1 MLIIVYSILVVIVI
15 LLLVVFNVRASK
27 KRNAA
32 PEADAEVARED
43 KPEPVLY
50 GTERQES
57 DIEGTARAEE
67 PAAVAKAEPGREAAG
82 ESAAT
87 NRVEATSPA
96 GSEPVPSRADTGDT
110 LKEALKDVSRDYSGD
125 VAREIPRDVAKDGSR
140 DNSRDGWRGASRD
153 DSRDISKDRASPAR
167 RDPSGKDVSFR
178 GALREMS
185 TGSGSRAELPPRP
198 ARSGDS
204 AITDN
209 DYRKA
214 LRKMRAEDKE
224 DRS

>member
-32 PEADAEVARED
+32 PEADSEVAGED
-43 KPEPVLY
+43 KPEPA
-50 GTERQES
+50 
-57 DIEGTARAEE
+57 IEGTARTEE
-67 PAAVAKAEPGREAAG
+67 TAAVAKAEPGREAAG
-82 ESAAT
+82 ESAAA

-96 GSEPVPSRADTGDT
+96 GSEPGPSRADTGDT
-110 LKEALKDVSRDYSGD
+110 LKEALKDDSRDYSGD

-140 DNSRDGWRGASRD
+140 DISRDGRRGASRD
-153 DSRDISKDRASPAR
+153 DSRDVSKDRAAPAR

-185 TGSGSRAELPPRP
+185 TSTGSGNRAELPPRP
-198 ARSGDS
+198 SRSGDS

-214 LRKMRAEDKE
+214 LRKMRAEDKK